1 MLAHRSHQRERVLLL
16 LRLLGLGRTNVFRLE
31 DSRRAHIHHVTL
43 LRGWRCQLVLNRL
56 WHRGWSLIDDSA
68 LGHRHTHRWHLCL
81 ILIWHGHLIGYER
94 HLHHRVIGRLHEIRW
109 RLHLRL
115 LRAFDHILCATTAT
129 LVVAMTGIR
138 LETHPACVH
147 LIVVTGV
154 RTHLVRVEST
164 LVLLILAAPLRDS
177 LTRRGSLHKTLA
189 RGVHWR

>member
-1 MLAHRSHQRERVLLL
+1 M
-16 LRLLGLGRTNVFRLE
+16 
-31 DSRRAHIHHVTL
+31 
-43 LRGWRCQLVLNRL
+43 
-56 WHRGWSLIDDSA
+56 IDDST
-68 LGHRHTHRWHLCL
+68 LRHRHTHRWHLCL

-115 LRAFDHILCATTAT
+115 LRAFYHILCATTAT
-129 LVVAMTGIR
+129 LVVALTGIR

-189 RGVHWR
+189 RGVHWRSVLVGHLEVVGRLGLVEVATMVRLFETTGGEVFHCGVHLWSPSVLALRLEVS